1 MPGVKFDSVHDAD
14 VINFRFA
21 ACHDVLGK
29 HWKNFWRKYGMCLVG
44 FFFQVFVS
52 VGLSESATTV
62 HTGHRT
68 KRANYNDKLLSTE
81 LYFFS
86 EEETASPIDRHEET
100 KTVQQKL
107 FLKFCVTNHLK
118 SLERMNRN
126 FLRQFSQESPN
137 TANRGQLF
145 EAAMRA
151 AMRNCCLK
159 NQPRCEL
166 DKRPTPTVFFRSHCS
181 WCPAIMAIHNYPTTN
196 CTKDPAYSGVVQ
208 HYLICSSSRPP
219 TACPSTCVWPL

>member
-1 MPGVKFDSVHDAD
+1 MTGVHVYSRHRTLESFGNVFIKSILVVSVVTRLNEENVNCGSCSFKKKRMPEVKFDSVHDAD

-81 LYFFS
+81 LYIFFPKRKPHHQLTGMKKPKRFS
-86 EEETASPIDRHEET
+86 
-100 KTVQQKL
+100 KNC
-107 FLKFCVTNHLK
+107 FW
-118 SLERMNRN
+118 N
-126 FLRQFSQESPN
+126 F
-137 TANRGQLF
+137 
-145 EAAMRA
+145 
-151 AMRNCCLK
+151 
-159 NQPRCEL
+159 
-166 DKRPTPTVFFRSHCS
+166 V
-181 WCPAIMAIHNYPTTN
+181 
-196 CTKDPAYSGVVQ
+196 
-208 HYLICSSSRPP
+208 
-219 TACPSTCVWPL
+219 

>member
-1 MPGVKFDSVHDAD
+1 MTGVHVYSRHRTLESLGDVFIKSILVVSVVTRLNEENVNCGSCSFKKKIRMPEVKFDSVHDAD

-81 LYFFS
+81 LYIFF
-86 EEETASPIDRHEET
+86 PKR
-100 KTVQQKL
+100 KP
-107 FLKFCVTNHLK
+107 NHQLTGMRK
-118 SLERMNRN
+118 PKRFSKNCFWN
-126 FLRQFSQESPN
+126 F
-137 TANRGQLF
+137 
-145 EAAMRA
+145 
-151 AMRNCCLK
+151 
-159 NQPRCEL
+159 
-166 DKRPTPTVFFRSHCS
+166 V
-181 WCPAIMAIHNYPTTN
+181 
-196 CTKDPAYSGVVQ
+196 
-208 HYLICSSSRPP
+208 
-219 TACPSTCVWPL
+219 